1 MHNSHIANN
10 FYLESQFAVKDVKF
24 CILLT
29 SEFVYDQKSHQ
40 GPPERDYYKKSLIH
54 YVTFCDFKVNILF
67 QLIGAHHKF
76 AFWLFSA
83 QKALILKIMLVNRVH
98 KPYFCKICKKTAGVK
113 VCKCQ
118 KVFYCSRNCQKID
131 WTTHREDCCSK
142 LLENHTSTTNQCA
155 SNSSCANNSLSLQEN
170 YFVGTTT
177 VLQTHDDEHN
187 TAAIREGRK
196 QYDPTPLQ
204 YQQSDAIYSHS
215 ENCTAEPPTTT
226 TTDNLALSECDF
238 DENLFNLMSA
248 VVDEGTEEEFL
259 KSLNIR
265 ADELLSAYSLES
277 DNNLVPSTT
286 TTTSTQVLKQY
297 MPVDEDN
304 FVDDQLSEKLLEQN
318 YRKRSYEFK
327 PETQRL
333 LKETKEN
340 LEKELSLFCESQ
352 QFADDMQLNSQNP
365 KYVNHTTVQDNIT
378 MR

>member
-1 MHNSHIANN
+1 
-10 FYLESQFAVKDVKF
+10 
-24 CILLT
+24 
-29 SEFVYDQKSHQ
+29 
-40 GPPERDYYKKSLIH
+40 
-54 YVTFCDFKVNILF
+54 
-67 QLIGAHHKF
+67 
-76 AFWLFSA
+76 
-83 QKALILKIMLVNRVH
+83 MLVNRVH

-142 LLENHTSTTNQCA
+142 LLEHHPSSTNNCA
-155 SNSSCANNSLSLQEN
+155 SSSSCANNSLSLQEN
-170 YFVGTTT
+170 YIVGTTS
-177 VLQTHDDEHN
+177 VLQTHDDDEEEHN

-204 YQQSDAIYSHS
+204 YQQNDAIYSHI
-215 ENCTAEPPTTT
+215 ENCTTEPTTT
-226 TTDNLALSECDF
+226 NLAVEF
-238 DENLFNLMSA
+238 DENLFNLMSS

-265 ADELLSAYSLES
+265 ADELLSAYSLET
-277 DNNLVPSTT
+277 DNTIP
-286 TTTSTQVLKQY
+286 STQVLKEY
-297 MPVDEDN
+297 MPVEDN
-304 FVDDQLSEKLLEQN
+304 FVDDQLNEKLLEQIH
-318 YRKRSYEFK
+318 RKRSYEFK

-352 QFADDMQLNSQNP
+352 QLADDMQLSSQNP

-378 MR
+378 MRSPEEQLQLEDMCHNLISDLNSYGVCVLDSFVGEQRGLKVLSEVKEMYTAGKFKVF